1 VCARVGGA
9 REGGPT
15 VPVYTSRMEIP
26 EQTREL
32 VDVTIRVRETR
43 PGFFE
48 ASLKP
53 NSPETHLARGGYS
66 LDTARGLRGRT
77 LSEVLDRAEAHWRQ
91 NYPHA

>member
-1 VCARVGGA
+1 MYSTRM
-9 REGGPT
+9 ESTPD
-15 VPVYTSRMEIP
+15 MEIP
-26 EQTREL
+26 EEIRTL
-32 VDVTIRVRETR
+32 PDVTIRVRETR

-53 NSPETHLARGGYS
+53 TSPDTHLARGGYS

-77 LSEVLDRAEAHWRQ
+77 LTAVLDRAEAHWRQ